1 MQKKKIFKIIFAFVI
16 SFSILVILSFSIP
29 GIRDKILW
37 RIDEMRIRID
47 YALNPPEAVVFV
59 PEEMNSQSTPILVPS
74 PTLTIEPSPT
84 TTPDPEI
91 FTATPTL
98 EPTPLPLSI
107 KLDGI
112 KYQDQHGMWNYCA
125 PATLAMQLSFW
136 GWEGDRYDTG
146 VILKPFEKDKNV
158 MPYEMVNFVNQQTEY
173 RAISRSGGTILMIK
187 QLVAEGFPVLV
198 EKGVYIRDVNGKISW
213 MGHYAVVNGY
223 DDQKEEFLTQDSY
236 FRPDFPV
243 KYEALL
249 TEWRSFNYTF
259 IVIYS
264 PDEELRLM
272 NALGDYADNHTA
284 DQIAY
289 QKANQEIYENQGVDL
304 FYAWFNRG
312 TSMVQLQD
320 YMGAATSFD
329 QAFEIYPQLPEKDRP
344 WRMMWYQ
351 TDPYFAYYYSG
362 RYQDV
367 INLATQTIDAAA
379 EPFLEESFYW
389 RAMAYV
395 AVGNST
401 AAVQDLLTS
410 LEYHPNFG
418 PSVQL
423 LGQLGFSP

>member
-1 MQKKKIFKIIFAFVI
+1 MQKNNIYKIILASII
-16 SFSILVILSFSIP
+16 SLTILVILSFSIP
-29 GIRDKILW
+29 SIREKILW
-37 RIDEMRIRID
+37 RIDEIKIRID
-47 YALNPPEAVVFV
+47 YALNPPEAAVFV
-59 PEEMNSQSTPILVPS
+59 PEEMNTESTPFLIPS
-74 PTLTIEPSPT
+74 STSTSQPTLTA
-84 TTPDPEI
+84 TPNPEI
-91 FTATPTL
+91 FTSTPTL
-98 EPTPLPLSI
+98 DPTPLPLAY

-112 KYQDQHGMWNYCA
+112 KYQDQHGLWNYCA
-125 PATLAMQLSFW
+125 PANLAMQLSFW
-136 GWEGDRYDTG
+136 GWDGDRYDTG
-146 VILKPFEKDKNV
+146 KILKPFEKDKNV
-158 MPYEMVNFVNQQTEY
+158 MPYEMVNFVNQQTDL
-173 RAISRSGGTILMIK
+173 RAISRSGGTIDLIK

-213 MGHYAVVNGY
+213 MGHYAVINGY
-223 DDQKEEFLTQDSY
+223 DDEKEEFLTQDSY
-236 FRPDFPV
+236 FRPDYPV

-249 TEWRSFNYTF
+249 TEWRSFNYIF

-264 PDEELRLM
+264 PDEEAKLM
-272 NALGDYADNHTA
+272 KTLGDYADDHTA
-284 DQIAY
+284 DQLAY
-289 QKANQEIYENQGVDL
+289 QKANQEIYQNQGVDL

-329 QAFEIYPQLPEKDRP
+329 QAFEIYSQLPEKDRP

-351 TDPYFAYYYSG
+351 TGPYFAYYYSG

-367 INLATQTIDAAA
+367 INLATQTIDSAA

-395 AVGNST
+395 AIGNST
-401 AAVQDLLTS
+401 AGVQDLYTS

-423 LGQLGFSP
+423 LGQLGYSP